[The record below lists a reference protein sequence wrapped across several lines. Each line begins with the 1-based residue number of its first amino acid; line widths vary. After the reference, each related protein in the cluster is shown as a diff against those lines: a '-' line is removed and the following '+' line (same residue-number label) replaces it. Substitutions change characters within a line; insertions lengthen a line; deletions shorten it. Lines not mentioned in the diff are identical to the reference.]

1 MKGVPIIKDNSSWS
15 NAGGCGVLHPFNQE
29 KRAECE
35 QNQAKNIQAQA
46 DLELAGAIRDKQNQP
61 KSTGWTATQTTM
73 VVVGSLLALTVMV
86 VVIKRAR
93 ANK

>member
-1 MKGVPIIKDNSSWS
+1 MNRVPIIQDNSNWS
-15 NAGGCGVLHPFNQE
+15 NAGGCGFLHPFNKE

-61 KSTGWTATQTTM
+61 KGWTATQTTM
-73 VVVGSLLALTVMV
+73 VVVGSLLALTIMV

>member
-1 MKGVPIIKDNSSWS
+1 MTIIKDNSNWS
-15 NAGGCGVLHPFNQE
+15 NAGGCFLILNKE
-29 KRAECE
+29 KREACIAS
-35 QNQAKNIQAQA
+35 NAKNVQANA
-46 DLELAGAIRDKQNQP
+46 DLALAEAIRDKQNQP
-61 KSTGWTATQTTM
+61 TNTGWSATQTTM